1 MGLRAL
7 SRLTDRGEPAFAC
20 GDGGQAGIEG
30 VVELSAEDLATI
42 DDEIPAA
49 AGDRYDPTGMA
60 TVQQ

>member
-1 MGLRAL
+1 VATAARPA
-7 SRLTDRGEPAFAC
+7 SRV
-20 GDGGQAGIEG
+20 I
-30 VVELSAEDLATI
+30 ATI

>member
-1 MGLRAL
+1 MAKVKELATQKDCTPGRAV
-7 SRLTDRGEPAFAC
+7 D
-20 GDGGQAGIEG
+20 
-30 VVELSAEDLATI
+30 VELSAEDLATI